1 MKYPSLNPEGNCTR
15 SDNAMEIDNS
25 IVNKGK
31 TKVDDTKKELD
42 SVSEKSAGLAKVTF
56 VLKLLS
62 DILLMYVHAVGIIL
76 KRDLEM
82 CQLRNGG
89 IVHHVMH
96 RLLHPSIDK
105 TSGSDEWG
113 GKLSEKASWF
123 LVVLCGE
130 RRA

>member
-25 IVNKGK
+25 IFNKGK

-89 IVHHVMH
+89 IVMLCIDFFT
-96 RLLHPSIDK
+96 LL
-105 TSGSDEWG
+105 
-113 GKLSEKASWF
+113 
-123 LVVLCGE
+123 
-130 RRA
+130 